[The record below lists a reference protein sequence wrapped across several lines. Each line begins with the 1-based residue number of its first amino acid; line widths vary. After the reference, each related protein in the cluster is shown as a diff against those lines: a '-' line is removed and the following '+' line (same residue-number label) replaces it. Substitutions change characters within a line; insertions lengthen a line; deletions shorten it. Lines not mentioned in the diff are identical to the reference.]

1 MDFKKTFL
9 VVVLAGSTA
18 IALMSQ
24 AWAVNQAKP
33 AETAEEA
40 ARSL

>member
-9 VVVLAGSTA
+9 IVVLAGSTA

-24 AWAVNQAKP
+24 AWAVNHADPGQ
-33 AETAEEA
+33 EAEEPA
-40 ARSL
+40 KSL